1 MNFLSRIFGRGMS
14 CSQVEAVM
22 QQYLDEEL
30 EASQVPKVLK
40 HLEACKDCGLEAEM
54 YTRIKESLVS
64 HQAAPSSDSMSRI
77 RGLAQELAA
86 NGIPEG
92 IEG

>member
-14 CSQVEAVM
+14 CTQVEAVL

-40 HLEACKDCGLEAEM
+40 HLEACKDCGLEATM
-54 YTRIKESLVS
+54 YARIKGSLIT
-64 HQAAPSSDSMSRI
+64 HQEAPDEESMSRI
-77 RGLAQELAA
+77 RELAQQLAE

-92 IEG
+92 A